1 MSNLSSKS
9 AVNHYITQRLTAI
22 VLIPIAVWFIVVV
35 FKISKADSLAEL
47 GEQLLS
53 PFNMI
58 TAILFV
64 IAALYHGLL
73 GIKEIV
79 TDYIHC
85 STLKKVLVSSLVLI
99 TIISAIAGIFSL
111 VYFFIMLKI
120 FFPC

>member
-73 GIKEIV
+73 GTKEIV

-85 STLKKVLVSSLVLI
+85 PALKKVLVSSLVLV